1 MSRCINSNFHPD
13 QTAAAPLP
21 LVRAGIRPGNRTV
34 FSAAGDA
41 GADPNARVKRDSG
54 RKAN

>member
-1 MSRCINSNFHPD
+1 MNTNFHPD

-34 FSAAGDA
+34 FSAVGYAA
-41 GADPNARVKRDSG
+41 VDPNARVKRDSG

>member
-1 MSRCINSNFHPD
+1 MNRCMNTNFHPD

-34 FSAAGDA
+34 FSAVGYAA
-41 GADPNARVKRDSG
+41 VDPNARVKRDSG